1 MTFAM
6 AAPVVL
12 ANNRFFYSK
21 PRFGV
26 AIWLSLFCLSMLFAA
41 IAVFLAFWSVFE
53 TWLTLHSRPL
63 NHVDW
68 LSASAVAFAPW
79 IILAVGGISLAIANQ
94 KLSGLFANEAKV
106 DLSALAGL
114 QTGTHQGYVVIE
126 LPVDVPHVSSSASH
140 IIQTRGAAA
149 KLTDSELE
157 ACWQHEAH
165 HIRAKHSRFIAFVN
179 LADKLL
185 RHVPATRAMK
195 NEVSTLLELA
205 ADKAIT
211 NPQAGIAAIR
221 KLATGKEADLRIE
234 KLLLRG

>member
-1 MTFAM
+1 M

-12 ANNRFFYSK
+12 ANNRFFYSR

-26 AIWLSLFCLSMLFAA
+26 AVWLGLFCLSMLFAA

-53 TWLTLHSRPL
+53 TWLTLDRKPL
-63 NHVDW
+63 DEIDW
-68 LSASAVAFAPW
+68 ISAGAVAFAPW
-79 IILAVGGISLAIANQ
+79 IILAVGGISLALANQ
-94 KLSGLFANEAKV
+94 KLSGLFASEAKV

-114 QTGTHQGYVVIE
+114 QAATHQGYAVIE
-126 LPVDVPHVSSSASH
+126 LPVDVAHVSSSSSH

-149 KLTDSELE
+149 KLTESELE

-165 HIRAKHSRFIAFVN
+165 HIRARHSRLIAFVN
-179 LADKLL
+179 LADRLL

-195 NEVSTLLELA
+195 NDVSTLLEIE

-234 KLLLRG
+234 KLLLRT